1 MTYVTDTTSGSF
13 LQDKV
18 SGTHHREETLCVWG
32 VCVCVCVWV
41 WDSKSLSEWLN
52 TIIGYTYSDTIR
64 ILYYYLVVG
73 NLLTYLLY
81 KHLIWDYMYMYT
93 LHHMTL

>member
-32 VCVCVCVWV
+32 CVHVGVCEVVCVCVCGCVCVCVCVCV
-41 WDSKSLSEWLN
+41 
-52 TIIGYTYSDTIR
+52 
-64 ILYYYLVVG
+64 
-73 NLLTYLLY
+73 
-81 KHLIWDYMYMYT
+81 
-93 LHHMTL
+93 